1 MRIVDSIQELRV
13 VRGGLVGSIGLVPTM
28 GALHQGHLA
37 LVERA
42 RRENDQV
49 LVTIFVNPTQFGA
62 NEDLAKYPRDLPSDL
77 RMLEAAQTDL
87 VFTPTPAL
95 MYPQG
100 FQTWVEVVE
109 VTQGLE
115 GEYRP
120 GHFKGVAT
128 VVAKLFNLTQP
139 DRAYFGQKDA
149 QQVAV
154 IKRMVK
160 DLDFPLEVVVC
171 PTIREPDGLAMS
183 SRNVFLTADER
194 QAAGVLYRALQT
206 ARLLYEREIRDAEI
220 LKQAMMD
227 EIRQESLA
235 QIEYVSVA
243 DAQSLR
249 EVDKQIDDVILLSM
263 AVRFGKTR
271 LIDNLMLPVG

>member
-1 MRIVDSIQELRV
+1 MRIVDSIQELRAL
-13 VRGGLVGSIGLVPTM
+13 RGGLVGSIGLVPTM
-28 GALHQGHLA
+28 GALHRGHLA

-49 LVTIFVNPTQFGA
+49 LVTIFVNPTQFGT

-77 RMLEAAQTDL
+77 RMLEAAQTDI

-109 VTQGLE
+109 VAQGLE

-160 DLDFPLEVVVC
+160 DLDFPLDVVVC
-171 PTIREPDGLAMS
+171 PTIRESDGLAMS
-183 SRNVFLTADER
+183 SRNVFLAADER
-194 QAAGVLYRALQT
+194 QAASVLFRALQT
-206 ARLLYEREIRDAEI
+206 VRSLYERGTRDAKI
-220 LKQAMMD
+220 LRQAMMD
-227 EIRQESLA
+227 EIHQEPLA

-243 DAQSLR
+243 DAGNLQ
-249 EVDKQIDDVILLSM
+249 EIDKPIDDAILLSM

-271 LIDNLMLPVG
+271 LIDNLVLPVG